1 MAQTLRWVNKMRCTL
16 IADRGQ
22 CAGDFDTTLE
32 AALRAGVRAVHLREK
47 QIATRELY
55 ELAARTRV
63 LTRRYGALLIL
74 NDRSDIARAVGAD
87 GVHLGWQSLPPQIA
101 RRLMG
106 PKALIGKSVH
116 NLDETREA
124 LESGC
129 VDYLFAS
136 PVFETPS
143 KTGLVPTLGLE
154 GLAAICRKAN
164 VPVIALG
171 GIDRMTA
178 PSVVAAGAAGLAVIR
193 AIMAAADPQQAAA
206 DLLAALGTGAP

>member
-1 MAQTLRWVNKMRCTL
+1 MRCTL

-22 CAGDFDTTLE
+22 CIGDFDTTLD

-47 QIATRELY
+47 QMTTRDLY
-55 ELAARTRV
+55 ELALRARA
-63 LTRRYGALLIL
+63 LTQRYGALLIL
-74 NDRSDIARAVGAD
+74 NDRADIARAAGAD
-87 GVHLGWQSLPPQIA
+87 GLHLGWQSLPPQIA

-106 PKALIGKSVH
+106 RKALIGKSVH

-124 LESGC
+124 LASGC

-143 KTGLVPTLGLE
+143 KAGLVPTLGLK
-154 GLAAICRKAN
+154 GLAAICRAAN

-171 GIDRMTA
+171 GIDA
-178 PSVVAAGAAGLAVIR
+178 AAACSAVEAGAAGVAVIR
-193 AIMAAADPQQAAA
+193 AIMAAPDPHRAAA
-206 DLLAALGTGAP
+206 DLLAAVSAGAR